1 MVHMHFKELKMKKII
16 LLLLFTSASLFAK
29 INVVTSYP
37 WLAQVAQKVG
47 GSAVHVTSLASP
59 RMDPHFIVPKPSL
72 IPKLS
77 RADLLVINGAG
88 LEIGWLPP
96 LLRRANNANIN
107 PGRKGFADA
116 SKAVRLIDKPKTVSR
131 AYGDVHPDGN
141 PHFVLDPHNLIPIA
155 KMIAGK
161 LSRIDPANKGLY
173 QKNLSAFLQNWRVFL
188 RQFDGQMRKCRGMK
202 VVQYHELYNYL
213 LKRYGIKSL
222 ANLEPLPGI
231 SPSSKHTFAVIKTI
245 QRNHVKKILQDPYH
259 EKKTSRFIAKKTGA
273 KVLVVPQDVG
283 AVSGTKTLKRF
294 YLSISKQLCQS

>member
-1 MVHMHFKELKMKKII
+1 MKKIF
-16 LLLLFTSASLFAK
+16 LLFLLVSASLFAK
-29 INVVTSYP
+29 ISVVTSYP
-37 WLAQVAQKVG
+37 WLAKVAQEVG
-47 GSAVHVTSLASP
+47 GSAVHVTALASP

-96 LLRRANNANIN
+96 LLKRANNAAIN

-116 SKAVRLIDKPKTVSR
+116 SKSIHLIDKPKTVSR

-161 LSRIDPANKGLY
+161 LSKVDPANKGLY
-173 QKNLSAFLQNWRVFL
+173 QRNLSSFLQKWRGYL
-188 RQFDGQMRKCRGMK
+188 RQFDGQMHSCRGMK

-213 LKRYGIKSL
+213 LKRYGIRSL
-222 ANLEPLPGI
+222 ATLEPLPGI
-231 SPSSKHTFAVIKTI
+231 SPSSKHTFEVIKI
-245 QRNHVKKILQDPYH
+245 INSNHVRKILQDPYH
-259 EKKTSRFIAKKTGA
+259 EKKTSRFIAKKTSA
-273 KVLVVPQDVG
+273 KVVILPQDVG
-283 AVSGTKTLKRF
+283 AVSGTKTLKSF
-294 YLSISKQLCQS
+294 YQTISRQLCH